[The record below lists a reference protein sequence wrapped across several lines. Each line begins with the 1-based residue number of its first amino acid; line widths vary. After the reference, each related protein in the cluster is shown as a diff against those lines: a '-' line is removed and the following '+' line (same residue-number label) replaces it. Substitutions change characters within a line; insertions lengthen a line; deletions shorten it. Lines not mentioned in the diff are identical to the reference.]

1 MNDSLTNPES
11 TGETTFPSNPDTGTD
26 LDTGADTN
34 TESCAD
40 SGEDI
45 WEDDSA
51 DELPDVAGAV
61 HGLREDL
68 AAATAEWRR
77 GTRRNMEVMKE
88 FGGALNAMGAMLRD
102 VHTSARQPV
111 AAAAGPGLTEDW
123 LSTLIDL
130 SDRLTRTAAAFA
142 RKPPQTGSWWPGARA
157 ALAAWESAWSTQR
170 DAFAILQSHLTSL
183 LARAGLQRLQ
193 CEGTAFDPAA
203 MTAVEVV
210 ADASVPDHTVT
221 AELLSGWRH
230 TASQKIIRSAQ
241 VRVSRRPA

>member
-1 MNDSLTNPES
+1 MNAPLTDQDS
-11 TGETTFPSNPDTGTD
+11 TGETITPSSSDT
-26 LDTGADTN
+26 DTN
-34 TESCAD
+34 TDAKPGPDTAD
-40 SGEDI
+40 G
-45 WEDDSA
+45 DDSVWEETSTG
-51 DELPDVAGAV
+51 ELPDVAGAV
-61 HGLREDL
+61 HELREDL

-102 VHTSARQPV
+102 VHSSARQPA
-111 AAAAGPGLTEDW
+111 AAAAGPGLTEGW

-130 SDRLTRTAAAFA
+130 SDRLTRTAAAFT
-142 RKPPQTGSWWPGARA
+142 RTPPHTGSWWPGARA
-157 ALAAWESAWSTQR
+157 ALAAWESAWTTQHE
-170 DAFAILQSHLTSL
+170 AFAILQSHLTSL

-193 CEGTAFDPAA
+193 CEGTAFDPTA

-210 ADASVPDHTVT
+210 ADATVPDHTVT

-230 TASQKIIRSAQ
+230 TASQKIIRPAQ